1 MILRPQLKDLQIV
14 GFYLGKMVLGMAVF
28 MVIPI
33 GISLLAREINPFYD
47 FLISFLFCLCAGML
61 LYMTCYTKK
70 EPQWSHGMIVISL
83 AWFLAALIG
92 AIPLFLSGHWG
103 SFLDAAFDAMSGLS
117 TTGLIL
123 VQDQAHLS
131 YGHQIWRHLLA
142 FIGGQGIVV
151 VVLTF
156 FIRGG
161 SGAFRLYVGE
171 ARDER
176 LLPNVRRTAQFI
188 WAASFLYLILGTLA
202 LGLVA
207 FSEGIP
213 FWKAMFHGACIF
225 MAAFDTA
232 GFAPQSQNIMYY
244 HSLGF
249 EIVTMVIMILGALN
263 FRLHYAVWSGDRR
276 EIWRNIETRTFFVVI
291 MLLFGLVVIGL
302 NQAGLYPSPLAVFRK
317 GFYPLLSAETGTG
330 FQTVYSSQFTGEW
343 NNLSL
348 VGLILAMSLGGCIC
362 STAGAIKMLRIG
374 VIAKTFMADIKRY
387 IAPESA
393 VFVERLHHIKE
404 MILTET
410 QMRSACLMTI
420 AYVVVYLLGAVVGTL
435 CGYPFIQ
442 ALFESTSAAGNVGLS
457 CGITQ
462 PTMPAVLK
470 ITYIILMWAGR
481 LEFMSIFVLAGSV
494 MALIKG
500 K

>member
-1 MILRPQLKDLQIV
+1 
-14 GFYLGKMVLGMAVF
+14 
-28 MVIPI
+28 
-33 GISLLAREINPFYD
+33 
-47 FLISFLFCLCAGML
+47 
-61 LYMTCYTKK
+61 
-70 EPQWSHGMIVISL
+70 
-83 AWFLAALIG
+83 
-92 AIPLFLSGHWG
+92 
-103 SFLDAAFDAMSGLS
+103 
-117 TTGLIL
+117 
-123 VQDQAHLS
+123 
-131 YGHQIWRHLLA
+131 
-142 FIGGQGIVV
+142 
-151 VVLTF
+151 
-156 FIRGG
+156 
-161 SGAFRLYVGE
+161 
-171 ARDER
+171 
-176 LLPNVRRTAQFI
+176 
-188 WAASFLYLILGTLA
+188 
-202 LGLVA
+202 
-207 FSEGIP
+207 
-213 FWKAMFHGACIF
+213 

-249 EIVTMVIMILGALN
+249 ELITMVIMILGAIN

-276 EIWRNIETRTFFVVI
+276 EIWRDIETRTFFAVI
-291 MLLFGLVVIGL
+291 ILLFGLVVVGL
-302 NQAGLYPSPLAVFRK
+302 NQAGLYTSPLAIFRK
-317 GFYPLLSAETGTG
+317 GFYHLLSAQTTTG
-330 FQTVYSSQFTGEW
+330 FQVIYSSQFASEW

-348 VGLILAMSLGGCIC
+348 IGLILAMSLGGCIC

-374 VIAKTFMADIKRY
+374 IIAKTFMADIKRY
-387 IAPESA
+387 ISPESTI
-393 VFVERLHHIKE
+393 FVEKLHHIKE

-462 PTMPAVLK
+462 PAMPAVLK
-470 ITYIILMWAGR
+470 VTYIILMWAGR